1 MIKEIKAQGLP
12 INVVVM
18 MIIGIII
25 FGIGI
30 SLFSQISSEGD
41 DYIEELNDQ
50 IRSDI
55 ANLYCDGSDWIC
67 SGSIVMKKEKAS
79 FEVFISNHGDAVSD
93 YSITLDGD
101 GAVGANGVKLE
112 KASCGEINL
121 FHPTNS
127 ISIESGQSAA
137 FPVIVRDNG
146 VIKRP
151 CSFTVIANLVS
162 SGGSSSGDGEKT
174 PITVRVE

>member
-18 MIIGIII
+18 MIIGVII

-30 SLFSQISSEGD
+30 SLFSQISEESD